1 LPQRSFERE
10 VRMPEISRISVEEA
24 RPEVAL
30 ADADPLGASIG
41 VRPLIR
47 KPSPHARPA
56 RLSVLPRL

>member
-1 LPQRSFERE
+1 
-10 VRMPEISRISVEEA
+10 MPEISRISVEEA